1 MSSILVPVVLI
12 GLLGDIPLSMVIVAM
27 FHPTHPA
34 LIQVGVAALGLLG
47 LGWAI
52 AARSALRA
60 IPHVVSH
67 DALWIGGDIRIAGVI
82 PRAAIERA
90 LVIRGSRREW
100 MSEHKVTRD
109 DVILASG
116 FDPPNLAVEIK
127 KTAWEVVQVTKREK
141 QGSFRRWVLLYA
153 DKPAALA
160 ATAQALADP

>member
-1 MSSILVPVVLI
+1 
-12 GLLGDIPLSMVIVAM
+12 
-27 FHPTHPA
+27 
-34 LIQVGVAALGLLG
+34 
-47 LGWAI
+47 
-52 AARSALRA
+52 
-60 IPHVVSH
+60 
-67 DALWIGGDIRIAGVI
+67 
-82 PRAAIERA
+82 
-90 LVIRGSRREW
+90 